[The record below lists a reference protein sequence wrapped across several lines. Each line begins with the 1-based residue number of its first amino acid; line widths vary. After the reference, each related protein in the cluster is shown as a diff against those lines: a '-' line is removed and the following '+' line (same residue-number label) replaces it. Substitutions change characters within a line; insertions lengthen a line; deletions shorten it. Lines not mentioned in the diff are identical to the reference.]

1 MIGRIKRTALC
12 LAVLVACV
20 PALNVSAQDFD
31 WNGRMADGETLIVRG
46 ISGDVRATLASGDV
60 AEVVATKRGRSS
72 DFDDVTIE
80 VFEERGTTVV
90 CVIYDSSRRNSDCDG
105 RQGDE
110 RRGGRDRNIRV
121 SVDFE
126 VRVPAGVTFEG
137 RTVSGDVEARGLRSD
152 VEARTVSGDVDVST
166 TGVARGG
173 TVSGSVDIEM
183 GSLDWRRLEFST
195 VSGDITVSFPAEL
208 DADIEFES
216 LSGDFDSDFP
226 VAIESRRKRFIGSE
240 LSGTIGDGGRRLSFH
255 TVSGDVELR
264 RVRREIR

>member
-1 MIGRIKRTALC
+1 MMVGRIKQMALC
-12 LAVLVACV
+12 LAVLVTCT
-20 PALNVSAQDFD
+20 PALDVRAQDFD
-31 WNGRMADGETLIVRG
+31 WNARMSDGETLIVRG

-60 AEVVATKRGRSS
+60 AEVVATKRGRSA

-90 CVIYDSSRRNSDCDG
+90 CVIYHSSRRSSDCDG
-105 RQGDE
+105 HQGDE

-152 VEARTVSGDVDVST
+152 VKARTV
-166 TGVARGG
+166 
-173 TVSGSVDIEM
+173 
-183 GSLDWRRLEFST
+183 
-195 VSGDITVSFPAEL
+195 
-208 DADIEFES
+208 
-216 LSGDFDSDFP
+216 SGDFDSDFP
-226 VAIESRRKRFIGSE
+226 VDIERQRKRFIGSA
-240 LSGTIGDGGRRLSFH
+240 LSGTIGDGGPRLSFH
-255 TVSGDVELR
+255 TVSGDVELL